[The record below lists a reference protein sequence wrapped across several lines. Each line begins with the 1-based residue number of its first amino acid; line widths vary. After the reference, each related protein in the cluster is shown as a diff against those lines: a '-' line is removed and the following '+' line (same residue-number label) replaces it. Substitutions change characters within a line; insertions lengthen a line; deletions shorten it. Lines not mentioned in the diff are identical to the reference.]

1 VEIRVEADLALKSI
15 QADRGRLRQVLNNLI
30 TNGIEA
36 IGEAS
41 DGWVTVT
48 TQLVPGA
55 QAGSVMITVCD
66 NGHGFQKEML
76 ARVFDPYVTSK
87 LKGTGLGLAIVKKIT
102 EEHGGRIEADNR
114 PEGGACVRVVLPVAA
129 REVSEQHQRDTA

>member
-1 VEIRVEADLALKSI
+1 
-15 QADRGRLRQVLNNLI
+15 LRQVLNNLI

-36 IGEAS
+36 LGEAS
-41 DGWVTVT
+41 GGWVEVATA
-48 TQLVPGA
+48 LVNNQGA
-55 QAGSVMITVCD
+55 PQALITVCD

-87 LKGTGLGLAIVKKIT
+87 QKGTGLGLAIVKKIT

-114 PEGGACVRVVLPVAA
+114 PEGGACVRVVLPAAA
-129 REVSEQHQRDTA
+129 REVSPQPQRDIA